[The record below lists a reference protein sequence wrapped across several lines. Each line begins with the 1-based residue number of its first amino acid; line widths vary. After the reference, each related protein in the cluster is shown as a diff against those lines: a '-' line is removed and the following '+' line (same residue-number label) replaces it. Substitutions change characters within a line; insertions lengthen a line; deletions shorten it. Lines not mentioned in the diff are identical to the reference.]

1 MSVRKRTWKTKAGE
15 EREAWIVSYAD
26 SDRDRHLQTFARK
39 KDAMD
44 YHAKVKL
51 DVKAGVHL
59 APSKSATV
67 AEAAELWLT
76 YVKNEGRERTT
87 LESYAGHVR
96 IHILPRLG
104 PFNKLTALTA
114 PRIESFRDE
123 LLATLTRAL
132 AKKVLTSLKAILRD
146 AQRRGLVAQNVA
158 LGTRID
164 RPRREKPLAI
174 GVDIPSREEI
184 RKIIE
189 TVANM
194 RSRTTLFIAAFAG
207 LRASELRGLR
217 WADVDLKASPPVI
230 HVRQRADR
238 YKQIGPAKTKAGHR
252 TIPIGT
258 MLANTLRAW
267 KLQCPPSALDLVL
280 PTQDGGIQNRVNMSR
295 VTLEVPQR
303 RLGIVDEHG
312 RPRYGLHSLRHYY
325 ASWCINRKADGGLEL
340 PLKNVSARLGHA
352 GIGIT
357 ADTYGHLF
365 PSGDDGAELDAAE
378 RAIFAT

>member
-1 MSVRKRTWKTKAGE
+1 MSVRKRTWKTKQGE
-15 EREAWIVSYAD
+15 AKEAWLVDYTD
-26 SDRDRHLQTFARK
+26 GDGDRHVQTFARK
-39 KDAMD
+39 KDATD
-44 YHAKVKL
+44 YHSKVQL

-59 APSKSATV
+59 APSKSVTV

-76 YVKNEGRERTT
+76 YVKNEGCERTT

-104 PFNKLTALTA
+104 EFKLTALTA
-114 PRIESFRDE
+114 PRIEQFRDE
-123 LLATLTRAL
+123 LLTTLTRAL
-132 AKKVLTSLKAILRD
+132 AKKILTSLKSLLRD

-158 LGTRID
+158 LGTRIE
-164 RPRREKPLAI
+164 RPRREKPLTV

-189 TVANM
+189 AVANM
-194 RSRTTLFIAAFAG
+194 RSRTTLFVAAFAG

-217 WADVDLKASPPVI
+217 WADVDLKSSPPTI
-230 HVRQRADR
+230 TVRQRADR

-252 TIPIGT
+252 TVPIGA

-295 VTLEVPQR
+295 VTLDVPQR

-340 PLKNVSARLGHA
+340 PLKNVSARLGHSS
-352 GIGIT
+352 IGIT

-365 PSGDDGAELDAAE
+365 PSQDDGAELDAAE